1 MSVLV
6 VGLSHHTAPIE
17 VLERMALGPLG
28 ALDLAGRVGRAEGV
42 SESLV
47 LATCNR
53 VEVVVEAESFHG
65 PLTSIGEELAQ
76 VTDLGLD
83 ELTEHLYVHYE
94 DRAVSHVFSLAC
106 GLDSM
111 AVGESQVLG
120 QLREALAV
128 AQHAG
133 HVGSQLN
140 PLFQQALRVGKRAHA
155 ETAIDA
161 VAGSLV
167 GLGLEQAG
175 SVVPDLSG
183 ARTVVVG
190 AGAMSGLAVAT
201 LARAGAGELT
211 VVNRTA
217 ARAARLAAAHGGRA
231 ASWTDLEE
239 VLAQAHL
246 VISCTGAVG
255 HVLDA
260 DLVAR
265 ARQQSTTPLAVLDL
279 ALPRD
284 VAPEVADLPGV
295 HVWGLADIQAVRR
308 SAVDTATA
316 DTAVHQVR
324 DLVTAEVAAYLT
336 DRRAQRVAPT
346 VAALRAR
353 AHEVVDLEY
362 DRLVQRLPELDDSA
376 RAEVRRTVQRV
387 VDKLLHT
394 PTVRVKELQS
404 TGDSG
409 DYAQAL
415 RALFDLDPH
424 EIASV
429 TSPPI
434 VDVQVRP

>member
-28 ALDLAGRVGRAEGV
+28 AIDLAARVGRAEGI
-42 SESLV
+42 SECLV

-65 PLTSIGEELAQ
+65 PLTAIGEELSRSTA
-76 VTDLGLD
+76 LGLE

-120 QLREALAV
+120 QLRDALSV

-133 HVGSQLN
+133 HVGPQLN
-140 PLFQQALRVGKRAHA
+140 PLFQHALRVGKRAHS

-161 VAGSLV
+161 VAASLV
-167 GLGLEQAG
+167 GLGLERART
-175 SVVPDLSG
+175 VLPDLSA
-183 ARTVVVG
+183 ARAVVLG
-190 AGAMSGLAVAT
+190 AGSMSGLAAAT
-201 LARAGAGELT
+201 LSRAGVGELV

-217 ARAARLAAAHGGRA
+217 ERAARLADAHGGRA
-231 ASWTDLEE
+231 AAWGDLAH
-239 VLAQAHL
+239 VLSQADL
-246 VISCTGAVG
+246 VVSCTGAVG
-255 HVLDA
+255 HVLDVPA
-260 DLVAR
+260 VACAR
-265 ARQQSTTPLAVLDL
+265 AAVDTPLVVIDL

-284 VAPEVADLPGV
+284 VAPQVGGLPGV
-295 HVWGLADIQAVRR
+295 HVWGLSEIQAGRR
-308 SAVDTATA
+308 DTVADAVEGSAVA
-316 DTAVHQVR
+316 QVR

-362 DRLVQRLPELDDSA
+362 ARLLQRLPELDEAS
-376 RAEVRRTVQRV
+376 RSEVRRTVQRV

-404 TGDSG
+404 GETSG
-409 DYAQAL
+409 DYAHAL
-415 RALFDLDPH
+415 RELFDLDPH
-424 EIASV
+424 EVAAV
-429 TSPPI
+429 TSPPRI
-434 VDVQVRP
+434 RRRVRP